1 MTSEHDPIDDGG
13 GGRNLDAVL
22 AALEGVTPPIER
34 SAAEADGAGRFSDD
48 VIAAVADAGLFRL
61 WIPRAYG
68 GDALA
73 VPDALQVFEAASRVD
88 GAAGWL
94 VTIGTGG
101 GLFGAHMEDA
111 TAREVFAPQRALIAG
126 SGSPS
131 GVAVPVEGGYRV
143 EGTWRYASGAHHAT
157 WITANC
163 VIHDGHEASSTPT
176 VRAMTFPA
184 TDVEVLDTWHVSG
197 MRATGSHDIRV
208 PEVFVPTARI
218 FDVFGEPRERAPLYR
233 FPFGSIAQLSFAA
246 VALGIARHAIEAFGR
261 DASPTRRGRPHV
273 TVLLDDVEERLETAR
288 DEFYEQA
295 SAAWATVTADLD
307 VSEEA
312 QERVRSAAVLAT
324 RTSADVVEGLY
335 LEAGMAPLFRGSE
348 LGRCWRDVHA
358 VSQHVALSVQ

>member
-1 MTSEHDPIDDGG
+1 MTLGHRTIGDH
-13 GGRNLDAVL
+13 GGRDLDAIL
-22 AALEGVTPPIER
+22 AALEGITLAIQA
-34 SAAEADGAGRFSDD
+34 SAVEADRAGRFPDD
-48 VIAAVADAGLFRL
+48 VIDAVADAGLFRL

-68 GDALA
+68 GDEVA
-73 VPDALQVFEAASRVD
+73 VPDALQVFEAASRID

-101 GLFGAHMEDA
+101 GLFGAQMEDE

-157 WITANC
+157 WFTANC
-163 VIHDGHEASSTPT
+163 IVKDGNEGSSTPT

-184 TDVEVLDTWHVSG
+184 TDVEVLDTWRVSG

-208 PEVFVPTARI
+208 PKVFVPGPRM
-218 FDVFGEPRERAPLYR
+218 FDVFGEPREPAPLYR

-246 VALGIARHAIEAFGR
+246 VALGIARHAIEAFHR
-261 DASPTRRGRPHV
+261 EASPGRRERPHV
-273 TVLLDDVEERLETAR
+273 TVLLDDVDERLETAR

-295 SAAWATVTADLD
+295 SAAWATVAADLD
-307 VSEEA
+307 VSDEA

-335 LEAGMAPLFRGSE
+335 LEAGMAPLFLGSE
-348 LGRCWRDVHA
+348 LGRCWRDVHS
-358 VSQHVALSVQ
+358 VSQHVALSVR